1 MSKQCLR
8 ILPRLNPTRLNRIVT
23 NTSTRCIVTHQCVTA
38 ATLDTRGVFTGA
50 RVPFAQSA
58 NLLKNT
64 PSIELPMRKYENE
77 LTRVRLPSGS
87 TCCR

>member
-8 ILPRLNPTRLNRIVT
+8 ILRRLNPTRLYRIVT
-23 NTSTRCIVTHQCVTA
+23 NTSASTSIVTHQCVTA
-38 ATLDTRGVFTGA
+38 ATLDTRGVFAGA

-64 PSIELPMRKYENE
+64 PS
-77 LTRVRLPSGS
+77 V
-87 TCCR
+87 

>member
-8 ILPRLNPTRLNRIVT
+8 ILRRLNPRRLYRIVA
-23 NTSTRCIVTHQCVTA
+23 NTSAGYIVTHQCVTA

-58 NLLKNT
+58 NLSKNT
-64 PSIELPMRKYENE
+64 PS
-77 LTRVRLPSGS
+77 V
-87 TCCR
+87 